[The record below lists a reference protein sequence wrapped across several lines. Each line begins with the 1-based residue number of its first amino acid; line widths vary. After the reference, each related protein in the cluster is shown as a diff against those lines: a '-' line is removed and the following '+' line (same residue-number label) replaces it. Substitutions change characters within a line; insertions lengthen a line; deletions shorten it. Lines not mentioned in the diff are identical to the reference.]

1 MYHVTII
8 NIFLD
13 HDENLPSTIDLLQFW
28 TADNRI
34 SSETSLVVDLLADQT
49 KTPSRKWSMFAQNP
63 STLSRFPF
71 FQKSNGCCHR
81 VWCKRIWAI
90 LIWIR
95 NTFCNKHNCYCI
107 IKIAVFSS
115 YYLR

>member
-1 MYHVTII
+1 MTI

-49 KTPSRKWSMFAQNP
+49 KTLPESGACFHKIYLP
-63 STLSRFPF
+63 
-71 FQKSNGCCHR
+71 CCHNDFLSF
-81 VWCKRIWAI
+81 KRAMDVAI
-90 LIWIR
+90 G
-95 NTFCNKHNCYCI
+95 FGAKGYGQ
-107 IKIAVFSS
+107 F
-115 YYLR
+115 